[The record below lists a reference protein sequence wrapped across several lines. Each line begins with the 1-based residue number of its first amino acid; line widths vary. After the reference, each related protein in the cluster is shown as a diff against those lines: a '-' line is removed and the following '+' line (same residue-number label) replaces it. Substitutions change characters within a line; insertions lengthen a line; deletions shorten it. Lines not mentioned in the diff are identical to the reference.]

1 MPHVQVVVVYA
12 VPIPVGH
19 RVTVRWYRHDA
30 TGLFGGKKTKQRD
43 FEPVIIDH
51 DTGVEW
57 ISDFAYDGGDG
68 MKRPDTP
75 ISMANQPNA
84 GFAVDREITGRVTAC
99 RVVHIRAYSEIDVQ
113 THFEIETT

>member
-1 MPHVQVVVVYA
+1 MANVRVVVVYA

-19 RVTVRWYRHDA
+19 RVTVRWYRSA
-30 TGLFGGKKTKQRD
+30 TTGFFGGKKTTQRD
-43 FEPVIIDH
+43 YQPTIFDH
-51 DTGVEW
+51 DTGIEFV
-57 ISDFAYDGGDG
+57 SDFAHDGGDG

-75 ISMANQPNA
+75 IAMSATVNQ
-84 GFAVDREITGRVTAC
+84 GFEIDREIEGRVTTC